1 MKENNWR
8 RTNGS
13 GRASRVVLRPN
24 CSWIEQRQ
32 SACEI
37 AHETKSNPDREPFS
51 GNSHGHGNFGFLQLP
66 SATRQ
71 SHRRESENSQSK
83 RLTALR
89 PYLAAGLPLSCAI
102 ACERTSAALINSE
115 ATGSTR
121 RGIALNS
128 ASTQIINS

>member
-71 SHRRESENSQSK
+71 SQKGESENSLNQRDSRLCVPTSQQVCLYRVQS
-83 RLTALR
+83 
-89 PYLAAGLPLSCAI
+89 LAKEHLLP
-102 ACERTSAALINSE
+102 
-115 ATGSTR
+115 
-121 RGIALNS
+121 
-128 ASTQIINS
+128 